1 MDDDQKSLAPAPGTD
16 PIKLANGDEK
26 LLVRVSNLS
35 DANRRLRRKLFDLY
49 TVFEISRHL
58 SSMLDMES
66 LIDAILLTCIG
77 QMGVEGAVIFITD
90 RESKFVERP
99 HSRGLPADLFNKL
112 RIDYASGLVESLIT
126 SGKPLDLKEL
136 EQNVGEGDDFMELL
150 KGYDI
155 RLAVPMLMKNQLL
168 GILFL
173 QNKISKADFF
183 DNDLEFLSLLMN
195 QLSVALENARLYER
209 ERRAKEELYRTQKL
223 LVETEKMAAL
233 GKLSASIA
241 HEVNNPLGIIS
252 NYLQILSIHKV
263 PDDVHANYITI
274 LKEEVFRIAGI
285 VQQMLDFYRPQQERL
300 GEVDIKRVLAESI
313 SLLANQLAAS
323 KIEIALDVEKSLPKL
338 MGSPGKLK
346 QVFLNL
352 LMNAKDFMPNGGQIE
367 ILAGEKDGNV
377 EISIS
382 DTGPGI
388 PEEMLIR
395 VFEPF
400 FTTKKKDG
408 TGLGLSVCYGI
419 IQWHGGEIT
428 AFNNSQGG
436 ATFKVSL
443 PITRENA

>member
-1 MDDDQKSLAPAPGTD
+1 MDDKQKSLAPVPGTD
-16 PIKLANGDEK
+16 PLRLENGEDN
-26 LLVRVSNLS
+26 LLIRISGLS

-58 SSMLDMES
+58 SSMLDLDS

-77 QMGVEGAVIFITD
+77 QMSVEGAVIFITD
-90 RESKFVERP
+90 RESKYLGRSY
-99 HSRGLPADLFNKL
+99 SRGLPPELFKTIK
-112 RIDYASGLVESLIT
+112 IDYNSGLVESLIS
-126 SGKPLDLKEL
+126 SGKPMNLEEL
-136 EQNVGEGDDFMELL
+136 EARLGDADEFL
-150 KGYDI
+150 KLVKAHNI
-155 RLAVPMLMKNQLL
+155 KLAVPMLMKNRLL

-173 QNKISKADFF
+173 QSKISQADFYE
-183 DNDLEFLSLLMN
+183 NDLEFLLLLMN

-209 ERRAKEELYRTQKL
+209 ERRANEALFQTQKL

-252 NYLQILSIHKV
+252 NYLQILSIRKV
-263 PDDVHANYITI
+263 PDDVYTNYIGI

-285 VQQMLDFYRPQQERL
+285 VQQMLDFYRPQQEKL
-300 GEVDIKRVLAESI
+300 NVVDIKQVLSESI
-313 SLLANQLAAS
+313 GLLANQLAGAR
-323 KIEIALDVEKSLPKL
+323 IEVTLSVDKSLPKL
-338 MGSPGKLK
+338 MGSAGKLK

-352 LMNAKDFMPNGGQIE
+352 IMNAKDFMPDGGQID
-367 ILAGEKDGNV
+367 IVVAEKNGNV
-377 EISIS
+377 EISVS

-388 PEEMLIR
+388 PEDMLMR

-428 AFNNSQGG
+428 AFNNERGG
-436 ATFKVSL
+436 ATFNVSL
-443 PITRENA
+443 PINREND